1 MGNSTDFKGE
11 FTIYPPLTNEQ
22 IQNATD
28 CFEGSKS
35 HMYLQ
40 HRNAE
45 FLDYHGD
52 MNWEGSWSVSPSGDK
67 IYFNPM
73 DRLYEGKGYL
83 KYLIEHAIRS
93 THSTVNGEMIFLNEY
108 GSFGILGVENNEVY
122 VIGYLKEN
130 DLPLCVEAR
139 EKAIMLKSYS
149 YSININQIPKDFSS
163 NLLIPAIF
171 RYDIALKLTRNT
183 EFVGSFNVEKIFNF
197 EKYLMTKSPKE
208 EYIDSKVDEELK
220 KHSECYKDIPGFLAE
235 KEERIRQN
243 IESKYP
249 YIAEHNIDGTVG
261 DKSTKNEW
269 ILSDDQQNL
278 EWSGKKFIAP
288 LHWLVFLSF
297 LCFDVRGSIKW
308 VNELNELGLITV
320 ERIENLNYGNKNF
333 VFIEFNGKKYL
344 ANISWSY

>member
-11 FTIYPPLTNEQ
+11 LTINPPLTNEQ

-28 CFEGSKS
+28 CFEESKS

-45 FLDYHGD
+45 FTSYHGD
-52 MNWEGSWSVSPSGDK
+52 NNWEGSWSVTPTGDK

-83 KYLIEHAIRS
+83 KYLIEHAIRPTNS
-93 THSTVNGEMIFLNEY
+93 IVNGEMIFLNEY
-108 GSFGILGVENNEVY
+108 GSYGILGVENNEVY

-130 DLPLCVEAR
+130 DSPFCIEAR
-139 EKAIMLKSYS
+139 ENAIKQKSCS
-149 YSININQIPKDFSS
+149 YGININQIPKKFSS
-163 NLLIPAIF
+163 KLLIPVIF
-171 RYDIALKLTRNT
+171 RYDIALKITRNT
-183 EFVGSFNVEKIFNF
+183 EFVGSLNVEKIIDF
-197 EKYLMTKSPKE
+197 EKYVMTKSTKE
-208 EYIDSKVDEELK
+208 EYIDNKIDKELEEL
-220 KHSECYKDIPGFLAE
+220 SGYYKDSPGFLAE
-235 KEERIRQN
+235 RRERIRQN
-243 IESKYP
+243 IESTYP

-269 ILSDDQQNL
+269 ILSGDQQNL
-278 EWSGKKFIAP
+278 EWSGKKFIAA
-288 LHWLVFLSF
+288 LHWLAFLSF

-308 VNELNELGLITV
+308 VNERNELGLITV